1 MLSDV
6 CGVVLLRDDGAALM
20 QLRDDIPAISDPGMW
35 CFPGGHCEAGE
46 ELLACAGR
54 EFFEETRYCCA
65 DLQHVV
71 TFPAGEIGYSGN
83 YAIAFFVELFDGI
96 QEWRCC
102 EGQELRFLRRHEA
115 ALFPMRDYVTRVWD
129 LAVAAVRNLP
139 SSGQRR

>member
-1 MLSDV
+1 MVGDV

-46 ELLACAGR
+46 DLETCGRR
-54 EFFEETRYCCA
+54 EFFEETRYRCA
-65 DLQHVV
+65 DLRHLV
-71 TFPAGEIGYSGN
+71 TFSAAEIGYHGN
-83 YAIAFFVELFDGI
+83 YEIAFFAELFDGI

-115 ALFPMRDYVTRVWD
+115 ALFPMRDYVSRVWD
-129 LAVAAVRNLP
+129 LAAAAVLSVP
-139 SSGQRR
+139 TSSRRQ